1 MRKQGPWYSDGE
13 VEVAR
18 ALHATHKTW
27 KAAAPHMPTEL
38 AARGVAVLRRDYV
51 AANMCK
57 AVARAT
63 AKTAASA
70 PAVDADLAQR
80 MFAAQDAQGEGGK
93 QVRAELAAE
102 GHLAFGPRLDKNDDC
117 CVCGKTSDAPG
128 PVLLDGHV
136 HRRKT
141 CKKCAAGLVKAA
153 RGRVAAQQRPE
164 ESEVRQASWVPYV
177 LRSAGALNVQHRAE
191 PEGSGGDRAV
201 GDATLAKRRRKRER
215 SRHSQLSP
223 DGRWL
228 VAMTPTRA
236 DVPVALAPQEQWEAS
251 LGWLDPLARKSLRQ
265 GGTAVPFR
273 QLGPEEL
280 DGLHVVEISAF
291 RGILDLVEYGSA
303 TGTAP
308 ALWRKRVELACAQR
322 AELMGPPGTR
332 FNFVCGDRT
341 VRCETVAAMGHDD
354 WTWAWEG
361 GKLNE
366 LSLQVRALAL
376 PCGEN

>member
-1 MRKQGPWYSDGE
+1 MRKQGPWYSDVE

-18 ALHATHKTW
+18 ALYATHKTW
-27 KAAAPHMPTEL
+27 KAAAPHMPGEL
-38 AARGVAVLRRDYV
+38 ARRGVEPLRSHYV
-51 AANMCK
+51 GTNMCK

-70 PAVDADLAQR
+70 PVVDAELAQR
-80 MFAAQDAQGEGGK
+80 MLAAQDALGEGGISL
-93 QVRAELAAE
+93 RAELAAE

-128 PVLLDGHV
+128 PMLLDGHV

-153 RGRVAAQQRPE
+153 RGRVRAQQQPE
-164 ESEVRQASWVPYV
+164 ESEVRQESWVPYV
-177 LRSAGALNVQHRAE
+177 HTASAFDVPHHAE

-201 GDATLAKRRRKRER
+201 GDVTLAKRRRKREHSRR
-215 SRHSQLSP
+215 SQMSL

-228 VAMTPTRA
+228 VAMAPRRA
-236 DVPVALAPQEQWEAS
+236 DVPLALAPQEQWEAS
-251 LGWLDPLARKSLRQ
+251 LGWLDARARDSLRH

-273 QLGPEEL
+273 QLRPEEP

-291 RGILDLVEYGSA
+291 RGILDLVEHGSA
-303 TGTAP
+303 IGTAP

-341 VRCETVAAMGHDD
+341 VRCETVAPMGHD